1 MRENSARSTTDGMRR
16 ALAGIAL
23 LTFLLS
29 GGMAFGAAEPDTEI
43 YTPLK
48 IPKVGMK
55 NGRLTDMREKGAEIS
70 GGDYKFHPKI
80 EFGDDEERRVE
91 WKDFK
96 KGDEVQYHLKQEQ
109 IDLLIKVLP
118 K

>member
-1 MRENSARSTTDGMRR
+1 MTGNSARSITHGMRR

-29 GGMAFGAAEPDTEI
+29 GGTVFGAAEPDTEI

-48 IPKVGMK
+48 IPKSGMK
-55 NGRLTDMREKGAEIS
+55 NGRLTDVREKGAGINDQ
-70 GGDYKFHPKI
+70 DYRFHPKI

-109 IDLLIKVLP
+109 VDLLIKVLP